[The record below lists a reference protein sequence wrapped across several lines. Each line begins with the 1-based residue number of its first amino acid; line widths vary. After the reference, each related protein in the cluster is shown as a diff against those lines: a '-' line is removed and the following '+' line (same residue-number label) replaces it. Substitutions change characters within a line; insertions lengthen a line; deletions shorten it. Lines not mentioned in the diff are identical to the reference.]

1 MKDKVYTIMSAIA
14 GILIIISVIL
24 GAVNLMCFDRSF
36 YKAEYEKLGTAAS
49 IGMSQEDLDKTTEV
63 LLDYIQDRRSNLDV
77 TAEINGETRQVFN
90 QREIEHM
97 VDVKNLYLGAMN
109 AGMVCGGVGLLVLVV
124 SFVLKKKQQALKGY
138 LWGNAAF
145 VAIFAIL
152 AIYAAVDFNSFWNG
166 FHHIFFT
173 NDLWILNP
181 ATDILIM
188 MVPQQFFFDLVMR
201 IVIASVVAI
210 AVLLAADIL
219 WLKGMKRRELR
230 SKS

>member
-219 WLKGMKRRELR
+219 WLKGMKRCELR

>member
-210 AVLLAADIL
+210 AVLLAADIHYRTNGVL
-219 WLKGMKRRELR
+219 CLSEVE
-230 SKS
+230 

>member
-49 IGMSQEDLDKTTEV
+49 IGMSQEDLDKATEV
-63 LLDYIQDRRSNLDV
+63 LLDYIQDRRSDLDV
-77 TAEINGETRQVFN
+77 TAEINGETCQVFN